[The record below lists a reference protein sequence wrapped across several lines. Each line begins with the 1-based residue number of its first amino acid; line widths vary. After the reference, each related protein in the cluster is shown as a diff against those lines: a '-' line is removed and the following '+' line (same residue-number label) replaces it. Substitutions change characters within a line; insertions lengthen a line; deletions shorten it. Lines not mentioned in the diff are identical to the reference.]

1 MGVCDVPVI
10 SSVCDAV
17 GEGAASLVAAP
28 FDWLA
33 QAMGAAAGWLFEA
46 VWSVFD
52 TTTLVD
58 VTKPGYV
65 AVYNLLFGIAVFVM
79 LIFFCLQLIT
89 GLIRRDPT
97 ALTRAALGLA
107 KSVLGSFVVITL
119 TALLLEVVDQLCIGI
134 VQAAGETTESMGDK
148 IALLAAGLVGINIA
162 APGVGAII
170 TIFMAGLA
178 ITAAA
183 IVWLSLLVRKA
194 LLLVA
199 VVFAPLAFSGAS
211 WDASRGWIGKWAMFV
226 VALICSKLVLVVMFL
241 VAITQVSAPIDA
253 DLASVS
259 DPIAGIV
266 LMAMAAFAPYLTYKF
281 IAFVGFDMYHAIGSE
296 QDAKSALN
304 RPIPVPSK
312 PQGGADPKKVLDGT
326 AVAAA
331 TRAEAPVEREQR
343 ATAAEDPGTDTR
355 RERRRRGRRW
365 RCRSRRRRSSR
376 SRSRG
381 RGRGDRSERRQGCR
395 HRRTEGRDGA
405 GSPGRA
411 RRRRCRADTATA
423 RNTSGGTAV
432 EPRAAPAERRPVT
445 AAAEAAPA
453 ARATPTEGVDDEQH
467 EQRPADRGRAGA
479 GEVLPPHPPR
489 CPPRPVA
496 DPAHHPRH
504 RRSHAH
510 RRVLRR
516 RRDAAG
522 LHRPGLGTRRRTDLD
537 THRGPTDRGMAA
549 HRLLVAVAHHRRATA
564 VPAQDRRAAPRRHA
578 RAAR

>member
-58 VTKPGYV
+58 VTKPGYI

-304 RPIPVPSK
+304 RPIPVPTK
-312 PQGGADPKKVLDGT
+312 PQGGGDPKKVLDGT
-326 AVAAA
+326 SSGNAGGGSGGGSSAPPPPKAPAPAPAGSGGAAAGGGAAASGGGAAAAGPVAAGVVVGA
-331 TRAEAPVEREQR
+331 SVAKGA
-343 ATAAEDPGTDTR
+343 ATAGPKA
-355 RERRRRGRRW
+355 
-365 RCRSRRRRSSR
+365 
-376 SRSRG
+376 
-381 RGRGDRSERRQGCR
+381 
-395 HRRTEGRDGA
+395 
-405 GSPGRA
+405 
-411 RRRRCRADTATA
+411 
-423 RNTSGGTAV
+423 GTALGAQG
-432 EPRAAPAERRPVT
+432 EHAADAAAQTPPPPTASPAAPPSS
-445 AAAEAAPA
+445 PA
-453 ARATPTEGVDDEQH
+453 
-467 EQRPADRGRAGA
+467 
-479 GEVLPPHPPR
+479 
-489 CPPRPVA
+489 PRPPST
-496 DPAHHPRH
+496 DPSPP
-504 RRSHAH
+504 
-510 RRVLRR
+510 LKQ
-516 RRDAAG
+516 
-522 LHRPGLGTRRRTDLD
+522 P
-537 THRGPTDRGMAA
+537 PQ
-549 HRLLVAVAHHRRATA
+549 
-564 VPAQDRRAAPRRHA
+564 PAPRPPKE
-578 RAAR
+578 

>member
-58 VTKPGYV
+58 VTKPGYI

-304 RPIPVPSK
+304 RPIPVPTK
-312 PQGGADPKKVLDGT
+312 PQGGGDPKKVLDGT
-326 AVAAA
+326 
-331 TRAEAPVEREQR
+331 
-343 ATAAEDPGTDTR
+343 
-355 RERRRRGRRW
+355 
-365 RCRSRRRRSSR
+365 SS
-376 SRSRG
+376 SGGNASRG
-381 RGRGDRSERRQGCR
+381 
-395 HRRTEGRDGA
+395 
-405 GSPGRA
+405 
-411 RRRRCRADTATA
+411 
-423 RNTSGGTAV
+423 SGGGGS
-432 EPRAAPAERRPVT
+432 APPPPKTPAP
-445 AAAEAAPA
+445 APA
-453 ARATPTEGVDDEQH
+453 ASGGGAAGGGAAADGSGAAAAGPVAAGVVVGASVAKGAATAGPKAGTALGAHGEHAADAAAQTPPPPAASPAAPTSS
-467 EQRPADRGRAGA
+467 PA
-479 GEVLPPHPPR
+479 
-489 CPPRPVA
+489 PRPPST
-496 DPAHHPRH
+496 DPSP
-504 RRSHAH
+504 
-510 RRVLRR
+510 
-516 RRDAAG
+516 
-522 LHRPGLGTRRRTDLD
+522 P
-537 THRGPTDRGMAA
+537 PKQ
-549 HRLLVAVAHHRRATA
+549 
-564 VPAQDRRAAPRRHA
+564 PPPPAPRPPKE
-578 RAAR
+578 

>member
-58 VTKPGYV
+58 VTKPGYI

-107 KSVLGSFVVITL
+107 KSVLGSFVAITL

-148 IALLAAGLVGINIA
+148 IALLATGLVGINIA

-226 VALICSKLVLVVMFL
+226 VALICSKLVLVMMFL

-266 LMAMAAFAPYLTYKF
+266 LMAMAAFAPYLSYKF

-304 RPIPVPSK
+304 RPIPVPTK
-312 PQGGADPKKVLDGT
+312 PQGGGDPKKVLDGASGGGSGGGSST
-326 AVAAA
+326 PPPPKTPTPAAA
-331 TRAEAPVEREQR
+331 TS
-343 ATAAEDPGTDTR
+343 G
-355 RERRRRGRRW
+355 
-365 RCRSRRRRSSR
+365 
-376 SRSRG
+376 
-381 RGRGDRSERRQGCR
+381 
-395 HRRTEGRDGA
+395 
-405 GSPGRA
+405 
-411 RRRRCRADTATA
+411 
-423 RNTSGGTAV
+423 GGTAAGGGAAASGGGGAAAGPV
-432 EPRAAPAERRPVT
+432 AAGVVVGASVAKGAATAGPKAGTALGAQGEHAADAAVQTPAPPAASPAAPPSS
-445 AAAEAAPA
+445 PA
-453 ARATPTEGVDDEQH
+453 
-467 EQRPADRGRAGA
+467 
-479 GEVLPPHPPR
+479 
-489 CPPRPVA
+489 PRPPST
-496 DPAHHPRH
+496 DPSP
-504 RRSHAH
+504 S
-510 RRVLRR
+510 
-516 RRDAAG
+516 
-522 LHRPGLGTRRRTDLD
+522 P
-537 THRGPTDRGMAA
+537 PKQPPPP
-549 HRLLVAVAHHRRATA
+549 
-564 VPAQDRRAAPRRHA
+564 VPSPPKE
-578 RAAR
+578 

>member
-1 MGVCDVPVI
+1 MSVCDIPVI
-10 SSVCDAV
+10 SSVCDAA
-17 GEGAASLVAAP
+17 GEGAATLVAAP

-58 VTKPGYV
+58 VTRPDYV
-65 AVYNLLFGIAVFVM
+65 SVYNLLFGVAVFVM

-97 ALTRAALGLA
+97 ALSRAALGLA

-119 TALLLEVVDQLCIGI
+119 TALLLEIVDQLCVGI
-134 VQAAGETTESMGDK
+134 IQAAGETTESMGDK

-304 RPIPVPSK
+304 RPIPVPTK
-312 PQGGADPKKVLDGT
+312 PQAGGDPKKVLDGT
-326 AVAAA
+326 
-331 TRAEAPVEREQR
+331 
-343 ATAAEDPGTDTR
+343 
-355 RERRRRGRRW
+355 
-365 RCRSRRRRSSR
+365 S
-376 SRSRG
+376 
-381 RGRGDRSERRQGCR
+381 
-395 HRRTEGRDGA
+395 
-405 GSPGRA
+405 
-411 RRRRCRADTATA
+411 
-423 RNTSGGTAV
+423 SGGSGGGNS
-432 EPRAAPAERRPVT
+432 APPPKPS
-445 AAAEAAPA
+445 APA
-453 ARATPTEGVDDEQH
+453 ASSSGAAGGGAAAGGGGAAAAGPVAAGVVVGASVAKGAATAGPKAGTALGAQGEHAADAAAQTP
-467 EQRPADRGRAGA
+467 QPPATSPAAPPSSPAPRPPSTD
-479 GEVLPPHPPR
+479 PSPPPR
-489 CPPRPVA
+489 QPPPPAPRP
-496 DPAHHPRH
+496 PKE
-504 RRSHAH
+504 
-510 RRVLRR
+510 
-516 RRDAAG
+516 
-522 LHRPGLGTRRRTDLD
+522 
-537 THRGPTDRGMAA
+537 
-549 HRLLVAVAHHRRATA
+549 
-564 VPAQDRRAAPRRHA
+564 
-578 RAAR
+578 

>member
-58 VTKPGYV
+58 VTKPGYI

-304 RPIPVPSK
+304 RPIPVPTK
-312 PQGGADPKKVLDGT
+312 PQGGGDRKKVLDG
-326 AVAAA
+326 
-331 TRAEAPVEREQR
+331 
-343 ATAAEDPGTDTR
+343 
-355 RERRRRGRRW
+355 
-365 RCRSRRRRSSR
+365 SS
-376 SRSRG
+376 
-381 RGRGDRSERRQGCR
+381 
-395 HRRTEGRDGA
+395 
-405 GSPGRA
+405 
-411 RRRRCRADTATA
+411 
-423 RNTSGGTAV
+423 SGGGNAGGGSGGGSST
-432 EPRAAPAERRPVT
+432 PPPPKTPAP
-445 AAAEAAPA
+445 APA
-453 ARATPTEGVDDEQH
+453 AGGGGAAAGGGGAAAVGPVAAGVVVGASVAKGAATAGPKAGTALGTQGEHAADAAAQTTPP
-467 EQRPADRGRAGA
+467 PAASPA
-479 GEVLPPHPPR
+479 APPSISA
-489 CPPRPVA
+489 PRPPST
-496 DPAHHPRH
+496 DPSP
-504 RRSHAH
+504 
-510 RRVLRR
+510 
-516 RRDAAG
+516 
-522 LHRPGLGTRRRTDLD
+522 P
-537 THRGPTDRGMAA
+537 PKQ
-549 HRLLVAVAHHRRATA
+549 
-564 VPAQDRRAAPRRHA
+564 PPPPAPRPPKE
-578 RAAR
+578 

>member
-170 TIFMAGLA
+170 TIFLAGLA

-312 PQGGADPKKVLDGT
+312 PQGGGDPKKVLDGGSGGGNAGGGSGGGSSAPPPPKT
-326 AVAAA
+326 PTPAPAVSGGGAAGGGAAASGGGAVAAG
-331 TRAEAPVEREQR
+331 PVAAGVVVGASVAKGA
-343 ATAAEDPGTDTR
+343 ATAGP
-355 RERRRRGRRW
+355 
-365 RCRSRRRRSSR
+365 
-376 SRSRG
+376 
-381 RGRGDRSERRQGCR
+381 
-395 HRRTEGRDGA
+395 
-405 GSPGRA
+405 RA
-411 RRRRCRADTATA
+411 
-423 RNTSGGTAV
+423 GTALGAQG
-432 EPRAAPAERRPVT
+432 EHAADAAAQTPPSPAASPAAPPSSPAPRPPST
-445 AAAEAAPA
+445 DPS
-453 ARATPTEGVDDEQH
+453 P
-467 EQRPADRGRAGA
+467 
-479 GEVLPPHPPR
+479 PPR
-489 CPPRPVA
+489 QPPPPAPRP
-496 DPAHHPRH
+496 PKE
-504 RRSHAH
+504 
-510 RRVLRR
+510 
-516 RRDAAG
+516 
-522 LHRPGLGTRRRTDLD
+522 
-537 THRGPTDRGMAA
+537 
-549 HRLLVAVAHHRRATA
+549 
-564 VPAQDRRAAPRRHA
+564 
-578 RAAR
+578 

>member
-58 VTKPGYV
+58 VTKPGYI

-312 PQGGADPKKVLDGT
+312 PQGGGDPKKVLDGT
-326 AVAAA
+326 SSGGNAGGGSGGGSSAPPPPKTPAPALAASGGGAAASGGSAAAAGPVAAGVVVGA
-331 TRAEAPVEREQR
+331 SVAKGA
-343 ATAAEDPGTDTR
+343 ATAGPKA
-355 RERRRRGRRW
+355 
-365 RCRSRRRRSSR
+365 
-376 SRSRG
+376 
-381 RGRGDRSERRQGCR
+381 
-395 HRRTEGRDGA
+395 
-405 GSPGRA
+405 
-411 RRRRCRADTATA
+411 
-423 RNTSGGTAV
+423 GTALGAQG
-432 EPRAAPAERRPVT
+432 EHAADAAAQTPPPPAASPAAPLSS
-445 AAAEAAPA
+445 PA
-453 ARATPTEGVDDEQH
+453 
-467 EQRPADRGRAGA
+467 
-479 GEVLPPHPPR
+479 
-489 CPPRPVA
+489 PRPPST
-496 DPAHHPRH
+496 DPSP
-504 RRSHAH
+504 
-510 RRVLRR
+510 
-516 RRDAAG
+516 
-522 LHRPGLGTRRRTDLD
+522 P
-537 THRGPTDRGMAA
+537 PKQ
-549 HRLLVAVAHHRRATA
+549 
-564 VPAQDRRAAPRRHA
+564 PPPPAPRPPKE
-578 RAAR
+578 

>member
-58 VTKPGYV
+58 VTKPGYI

-241 VAITQVSAPIDA
+241 VAITQVSAPIDS

-304 RPIPVPSK
+304 RPIPVPAK
-312 PQGGADPKKVLDGT
+312 PQGGGDPKKVLDGT
-326 AVAAA
+326 
-331 TRAEAPVEREQR
+331 
-343 ATAAEDPGTDTR
+343 
-355 RERRRRGRRW
+355 
-365 RCRSRRRRSSR
+365 
-376 SRSRG
+376 
-381 RGRGDRSERRQGCR
+381 
-395 HRRTEGRDGA
+395 
-405 GSPGRA
+405 
-411 RRRRCRADTATA
+411 
-423 RNTSGGTAV
+423 SGGGENAGGGSGGGSS
-432 EPRAAPAERRPVT
+432 APPPPKTPAP
-445 AAAEAAPA
+445 APA
-453 ARATPTEGVDDEQH
+453 ASGGGAAAGGGGAAAAGPVAAGVVVGASVAKGAATAGPKAGTALGAQGEHAADAAAQTPPP
-467 EQRPADRGRAGA
+467 PAASPA
-479 GEVLPPHPPR
+479 APPSSPA
-489 CPPRPVA
+489 PRPPSS
-496 DPAHHPRH
+496 DPSP
-504 RRSHAH
+504 
-510 RRVLRR
+510 
-516 RRDAAG
+516 
-522 LHRPGLGTRRRTDLD
+522 P
-537 THRGPTDRGMAA
+537 PKQ
-549 HRLLVAVAHHRRATA
+549 
-564 VPAQDRRAAPRRHA
+564 PPPPAPRPPKE
-578 RAAR
+578 

>member
-65 AVYNLLFGIAVFVM
+65 SVYNLLFGIAVFVM

-97 ALTRAALGLA
+97 ALTRAGLGLA

-226 VALICSKLVLVVMFL
+226 VALVCSKLVLVVMFL
-241 VAITQVSAPIDA
+241 VAVTQVSAPIDA
-253 DLASVS
+253 DLASIS

-281 IAFVGFDMYHAIGSE
+281 IAFAGFDMYHAIGSE

-312 PQGGADPKKVLDGT
+312 PQGGADPKKVLDGSSGGGNT
-326 AVAAA
+326 GGSTGGGSSAPPPPKTPAPIPAASSGSAAGGGGAAAGGGGAAAAGPVAAGVVIGA
-331 TRAEAPVEREQR
+331 RVAKGA
-343 ATAAEDPGTDTR
+343 ATAGPKA
-355 RERRRRGRRW
+355 
-365 RCRSRRRRSSR
+365 
-376 SRSRG
+376 
-381 RGRGDRSERRQGCR
+381 
-395 HRRTEGRDGA
+395 
-405 GSPGRA
+405 
-411 RRRRCRADTATA
+411 
-423 RNTSGGTAV
+423 GTALGTQG
-432 EPRAAPAERRPVT
+432 EHTADAAAQTPPPPATPAAAPPSS
-445 AAAEAAPA
+445 PA
-453 ARATPTEGVDDEQH
+453 
-467 EQRPADRGRAGA
+467 
-479 GEVLPPHPPR
+479 
-489 CPPRPVA
+489 PRPPST
-496 DPAHHPRH
+496 DPSPPPPKQ
-504 RRSHAH
+504 S
-510 RRVLRR
+510 
-516 RRDAAG
+516 
-522 LHRPGLGTRRRTDLD
+522 P
-537 THRGPTDRGMAA
+537 P
-549 HRLLVAVAHHRRATA
+549 
-564 VPAQDRRAAPRRHA
+564 PAPRPPKE
-578 RAAR
+578 

>member
-17 GEGAASLVAAP
+17 GEGFASLVAAP

-89 GLIRRDPT
+89 GLVRRDPT

-211 WDASRGWIGKWAMFV
+211 WDASRGWVGKWAMFV

-312 PQGGADPKKVLDGT
+312 PQGGGDPKKVLDGAGGGGNSGGGAGGGSGSSAPPPPKT
-326 AVAAA
+326 PVPTPAASSGGAAGGGGAAAGGSGAAAAGPVAAGVVIGASVAKGAATAGPKAGTALGAQGEHAADAAAQTPPPPATPAVA
-331 TRAEAPVEREQR
+331 P
-343 ATAAEDPGTDTR
+343 P
-355 RERRRRGRRW
+355 
-365 RCRSRRRRSSR
+365 SS
-376 SRSRG
+376 
-381 RGRGDRSERRQGCR
+381 
-395 HRRTEGRDGA
+395 
-405 GSPGRA
+405 
-411 RRRRCRADTATA
+411 
-423 RNTSGGTAV
+423 
-432 EPRAAPAERRPVT
+432 PA
-445 AAAEAAPA
+445 
-453 ARATPTEGVDDEQH
+453 
-467 EQRPADRGRAGA
+467 
-479 GEVLPPHPPR
+479 
-489 CPPRPVA
+489 PRPPSA
-496 DPAHHPRH
+496 DPSP
-504 RRSHAH
+504 
-510 RRVLRR
+510 
-516 RRDAAG
+516 
-522 LHRPGLGTRRRTDLD
+522 P
-537 THRGPTDRGMAA
+537 P
-549 HRLLVAVAHHRRATA
+549 
-564 VPAQDRRAAPRRHA
+564 PKQPPPPAPRPTKE
-578 RAAR
+578 

>member
-58 VTKPGYV
+58 VTKPGYI

-304 RPIPVPSK
+304 RPIPVPTK
-312 PQGGADPKKVLDGT
+312 PQGGGDPKKVLDGT
-326 AVAAA
+326 
-331 TRAEAPVEREQR
+331 
-343 ATAAEDPGTDTR
+343 
-355 RERRRRGRRW
+355 
-365 RCRSRRRRSSR
+365 SS
-376 SRSRG
+376 
-381 RGRGDRSERRQGCR
+381 
-395 HRRTEGRDGA
+395 
-405 GSPGRA
+405 
-411 RRRRCRADTATA
+411 
-423 RNTSGGTAV
+423 SGGNASGGSGGGSS
-432 EPRAAPAERRPVT
+432 APPPPKTPAP
-445 AAAEAAPA
+445 APA
-453 ARATPTEGVDDEQH
+453 ASGGGAAGGGAAASGGGAAAAGPVAAGVVVGASVAKGAATAGPKAGTALGAQGEHAADAAAQTPPP
-467 EQRPADRGRAGA
+467 PAASPA
-479 GEVLPPHPPR
+479 APPSSPA
-489 CPPRPVA
+489 PRPPST
-496 DPAHHPRH
+496 DPSP
-504 RRSHAH
+504 
-510 RRVLRR
+510 
-516 RRDAAG
+516 
-522 LHRPGLGTRRRTDLD
+522 P
-537 THRGPTDRGMAA
+537 PKQ
-549 HRLLVAVAHHRRATA
+549 
-564 VPAQDRRAAPRRHA
+564 PPPPAPRPPKE
-578 RAAR
+578 

>member
-58 VTKPGYV
+58 VTKPGYI

-304 RPIPVPSK
+304 RPIPVPTK
-312 PQGGADPKKVLDGT
+312 PQGGGDPKKVLDGT
-326 AVAAA
+326 SSGGGNTGGSSGGGSSAPPPPKTPAPALAASGGGAAASGGSAAAAGPVAAGIVTGA
-331 TRAEAPVEREQR
+331 SVAKGA
-343 ATAAEDPGTDTR
+343 ATAGPKA
-355 RERRRRGRRW
+355 
-365 RCRSRRRRSSR
+365 
-376 SRSRG
+376 
-381 RGRGDRSERRQGCR
+381 
-395 HRRTEGRDGA
+395 
-405 GSPGRA
+405 
-411 RRRRCRADTATA
+411 
-423 RNTSGGTAV
+423 GTALGAQG
-432 EPRAAPAERRPVT
+432 EHAADAAAQTPPPPAASPAAPLSS
-445 AAAEAAPA
+445 PA
-453 ARATPTEGVDDEQH
+453 
-467 EQRPADRGRAGA
+467 
-479 GEVLPPHPPR
+479 
-489 CPPRPVA
+489 PRPPST
-496 DPAHHPRH
+496 DPSP
-504 RRSHAH
+504 
-510 RRVLRR
+510 
-516 RRDAAG
+516 
-522 LHRPGLGTRRRTDLD
+522 P
-537 THRGPTDRGMAA
+537 PKQ
-549 HRLLVAVAHHRRATA
+549 
-564 VPAQDRRAAPRRHA
+564 PPPPAPRPPKE
-578 RAAR
+578 

>member
-58 VTKPGYV
+58 VTKPGYI

-304 RPIPVPSK
+304 RPIPVPTK
-312 PQGGADPKKVLDGT
+312 PQGGGDPKKVLDGT
-326 AVAAA
+326 GGGSAGGGSGGGSSAPPPPKTPAPAPAASGGGAAGGGAAASGGAAAAGPVAAGVVVGA
-331 TRAEAPVEREQR
+331 SIAKGA
-343 ATAAEDPGTDTR
+343 ATAGPKA
-355 RERRRRGRRW
+355 
-365 RCRSRRRRSSR
+365 
-376 SRSRG
+376 
-381 RGRGDRSERRQGCR
+381 
-395 HRRTEGRDGA
+395 
-405 GSPGRA
+405 
-411 RRRRCRADTATA
+411 
-423 RNTSGGTAV
+423 GTALGAQG
-432 EPRAAPAERRPVT
+432 EHAAD
-445 AAAEAAPA
+445 AAAQTPPPPAAAPA
-453 ARATPTEGVDDEQH
+453 APPSS
-467 EQRPADRGRAGA
+467 PA
-479 GEVLPPHPPR
+479 
-489 CPPRPVA
+489 PRPPST
-496 DPAHHPRH
+496 DPSP
-504 RRSHAH
+504 
-510 RRVLRR
+510 
-516 RRDAAG
+516 
-522 LHRPGLGTRRRTDLD
+522 P
-537 THRGPTDRGMAA
+537 PKQ
-549 HRLLVAVAHHRRATA
+549 
-564 VPAQDRRAAPRRHA
+564 PPPPAPRPPKE
-578 RAAR
+578 

>member
-1 MGVCDVPVI
+1 
-10 SSVCDAV
+10 
-17 GEGAASLVAAP
+17 
-28 FDWLA
+28 
-33 QAMGAAAGWLFEA
+33 MGAAAGWLFEA

-65 AVYNLLFGIAVFVM
+65 SVYNLLFGIAVFVM

-119 TALLLEVVDQLCIGI
+119 TALLLEVVDHLCIGI

-226 VALICSKLVLVVMFL
+226 VALVCSKLVLVVMFL
-241 VAITQVSAPIDA
+241 VAVTQVSAPIDA
-253 DLASVS
+253 DLASIS

-281 IAFVGFDMYHAIGSE
+281 IAFAGFDMYHAIGSE

-312 PQGGADPKKVLDGT
+312 PQGGADPKKVLDGSSGGGNT
-326 AVAAA
+326 GGSTGGGSSAPPPKTPAPTHAASSGGAAGGGGAAAGGGGAAAAGPVAAGVVIGA
-331 TRAEAPVEREQR
+331 SVAKGA
-343 ATAAEDPGTDTR
+343 ATAGPKA
-355 RERRRRGRRW
+355 
-365 RCRSRRRRSSR
+365 
-376 SRSRG
+376 
-381 RGRGDRSERRQGCR
+381 
-395 HRRTEGRDGA
+395 
-405 GSPGRA
+405 
-411 RRRRCRADTATA
+411 
-423 RNTSGGTAV
+423 GTALGAQG
-432 EPRAAPAERRPVT
+432 EHAADAAAQTPPPPPATLTAAPPSS
-445 AAAEAAPA
+445 PA
-453 ARATPTEGVDDEQH
+453 
-467 EQRPADRGRAGA
+467 
-479 GEVLPPHPPR
+479 
-489 CPPRPVA
+489 PRPPSA
-496 DPAHHPRH
+496 DPSP
-504 RRSHAH
+504 
-510 RRVLRR
+510 
-516 RRDAAG
+516 
-522 LHRPGLGTRRRTDLD
+522 P
-537 THRGPTDRGMAA
+537 PKQ
-549 HRLLVAVAHHRRATA
+549 
-564 VPAQDRRAAPRRHA
+564 PPPPAPRPTKE
-578 RAAR
+578 

>member
-1 MGVCDVPVI
+1 MSVCDIPVI

-17 GEGAASLVAAP
+17 GEGAATLVAAP

-58 VTKPGYV
+58 VTRPGYV
-65 AVYNLLFGIAVFVM
+65 SVYNLLFGVAVFVM

-89 GLIRRDPT
+89 GLIRREPT

-148 IALLAAGLVGINIA
+148 IALLATGLVGINIA

-199 VVFAPLAFSGAS
+199 IVFAPLAFSGAS

-253 DLASVS
+253 DLASIS

-296 QDAKSALN
+296 QDAKHALN
-304 RPIPVPSK
+304 RPVPVPGRGA
-312 PQGGADPKKVLDGT
+312 GGDAEPKKVLDGASST
-326 AVAAA
+326 RSGGGGGAGRGGGGGSAPPAPKPASSAGSGAGASGGGAAA
-331 TRAEAPVEREQR
+331 SGGGAAAGGSAAAAGPAAAVVVGAQVAKGA
-343 ATAAEDPGTDTR
+343 ATAGPKA
-355 RERRRRGRRW
+355 
-365 RCRSRRRRSSR
+365 
-376 SRSRG
+376 
-381 RGRGDRSERRQGCR
+381 
-395 HRRTEGRDGA
+395 
-405 GSPGRA
+405 
-411 RRRRCRADTATA
+411 
-423 RNTSGGTAV
+423 GTALGAQG
-432 EPRAAPAERRPVT
+432 ERAADAAAQAPPPAAQPSAAPAQV
-445 AAAEAAPA
+445 APPQSSSA
-453 ARATPTEGVDDEQH
+453 
-467 EQRPADRGRAGA
+467 
-479 GEVLPPHPPR
+479 PPPPR
-489 CPPRPVA
+489 N
-496 DPAHHPRH
+496 DPAPPP
-504 RRSHAH
+504 A
-510 RRVLRR
+510 
-516 RRDAAG
+516 
-522 LHRPGLGTRRRTDLD
+522 PK
-537 THRGPTDRGMAA
+537 PTP
-549 HRLLVAVAHHRRATA
+549 
-564 VPAQDRRAAPRRHA
+564 PAP
-578 RAAR
+578 